1 MRNLEVTTTGA
12 RGPSIAHM
20 RRPLDV
26 SVGEGTSRPGTSGLA
41 DKGLGSHTAVPRPAG
56 WVGPCTAQGQ
66 DRSAHF
72 LQFPEIKV
80 SRITK
85 NIKKCSTVIHPLQVV
100 QLPPPREEAP
110 ET

>member
-1 MRNLEVTTTGA
+1 MKTSHQRESLRNKIG
-12 RGPSIAHM
+12 
-20 RRPLDV
+20 
-26 SVGEGTSRPGTSGLA
+26 
-41 DKGLGSHTAVPRPAG
+41 
-56 WVGPCTAQGQ
+56 
-66 DRSAHF
+66 SAHF

-85 NIKKCSTVIHPLQVV
+85 NIKKYSTVIHPLQVV